1 MRNLHQPLIAA
12 VIIIIYCVSSTDLQ
26 PGQGLL
32 MTLMVTLL
40 GSAPVHLARAAIAD
54 ICPAP
59 PGCGG
64 AELGSPSPS
73 LDAVLSAGLRR

>member
-1 MRNLHQPLIAA
+1 M
-12 VIIIIYCVSSTDLQ
+12 
-26 PGQGLL
+26 L